1 MKVGDDIVIIDGAW
15 GLSDYVGT
23 VQTISYICSS
33 HIRFFVKEELTT
45 WYAEYYQ
52 VVPATELNK
61 ALL

>member
-1 MKVGDDIVIIDGAW
+1 MKVGDAIIIINGAW

-23 VQTISYICSS
+23 VQTISYICGTS
-33 HIRFFVKEELTT
+33 IRFFVKEELST

-61 ALL
+61 ALS